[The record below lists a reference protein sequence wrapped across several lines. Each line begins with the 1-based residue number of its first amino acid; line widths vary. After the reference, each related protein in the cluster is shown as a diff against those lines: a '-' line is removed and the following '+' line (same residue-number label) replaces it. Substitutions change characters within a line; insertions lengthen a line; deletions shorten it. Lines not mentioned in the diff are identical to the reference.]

1 MTCHNESE
9 AMAEIRKIRAEIYE
23 EIKNL
28 SPHEQVDKAKRES
41 EEFEKEF
48 CLKLPRISKSKE
60 RSA

>member
-1 MTCHNESE
+1 
-9 AMAEIRKIRAEIYE
+9 MAEIRKIRAEIYE